1 MKTMESELQRQDN
14 ELYMMY
20 LRSMEI
26 AELKWL
32 PSIKP
37 KKDSYNSYP
46 HIRGVM
52 GQIDRLLYEDEENTF
67 VLNSSE
73 LYILLNAVLMH
84 DIGKG
89 KKGKD
94 HAYDSSEMVKAQWA
108 DLGLSTKKVSEIVG
122 EICRFHSCK
131 DVKDMD
137 DLYDKYYTDQFIQME
152 PIRGRLLGALLFLAD
167 HMDDSFR
174 RVVPWYLKKHS
185 LLEVVGNYRS
195 KITDVRFEI
204 GRAHV

>member
-26 AELKWL
+26 AELKWA

-89 KKGKD
+89 KKGKIM
-94 HAYDSSEMVKAQWA
+94 H
-108 DLGLSTKKVSEIVG
+108 L
-122 EICRFHSCK
+122 
-131 DVKDMD
+131 
-137 DLYDKYYTDQFIQME
+137 
-152 PIRGRLLGALLFLAD
+152 IRLTWYRRNGR
-167 HMDDSFR
+167 
-174 RVVPWYLKKHS
+174 
-185 LLEVVGNYRS
+185 
-195 KITDVRFEI
+195 I
-204 GRAHV
+204 